1 MRENRLMNVNFG
13 SYIKELRKNLCL
25 SLKMVE
31 QITGISASYLNRIE
45 NGSRKCV
52 SLPIIESLAY
62 SYNRSPLELVE
73 VALNYSYSED
83 NLPLFQ
89 TVIYNNE
96 FIISGKRC
104 SKDTKDSL
112 MGLIKT
118 IVQSEWVQDTK
129 IEDILKIVNNIDKFK
144 IDIA

>member
-13 SYIKELRKNLCL
+13 GYIKELRQNLEM

-45 NGSRKCV
+45 NGNRKCV
-52 SLPIIESLAY
+52 SLPIIESLAKC
-62 SYNRSPLELVE
+62 YNRSPLELVQ
-73 VALNYSYSED
+73 VALNETYSED
-83 NLPLFQ
+83 KLPLFE

-104 SKDTKDSL
+104 IKDTKDSL
-112 MGLIKT
+112 MMLIKN
-118 IVQSEWVQDTK
+118 IVQSEWKDDTK
-129 IEDILKIVNNIDKFK
+129 IEDILKIVYSVEKFK
-144 IDIA
+144 KAIV